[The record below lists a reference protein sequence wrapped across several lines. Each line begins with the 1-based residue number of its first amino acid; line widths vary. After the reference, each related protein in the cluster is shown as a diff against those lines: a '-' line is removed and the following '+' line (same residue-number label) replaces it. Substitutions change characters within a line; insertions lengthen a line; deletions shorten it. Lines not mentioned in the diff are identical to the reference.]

1 MDYRRMQHPRKKK
14 EIVSAGNPFWS
25 MLLSSMAKR
34 RVQQCKEFI
43 TFPLTSRRYSTC
55 APVVLIKVSEGDELY
70 NEDLMPSRGK

>member
-1 MDYRRMQHPRKKK
+1 
-14 EIVSAGNPFWS
+14 